1 MSMAVED
8 IADSAQNL
16 NHSRLQVARSLVMSG
31 VHELS
36 GNHGVLIYARSPWV
50 LVPLTSDKNILD
62 TNVANITSV
71 MDNGGSDMK
80 SVFGLLAS
88 LYGTR
93 KTPLNV
99 ILISDGGD
107 TGTSDFP
114 PLPEGVR
121 LQIVGIG
128 TESGWPISL
137 GYDAL
142 GQRRYKIYQGKEVN
156 VAYEKSNIEKLAK
169 TYGAPVSTI
178 ENIRQIPE
186 VLEAITPKVEI
197 QKPES
202 LLFIFRII
210 GSLFILLA
218 LIFPPYVS
226 LRKN

>member
-1 MSMAVED
+1 M
-8 IADSAQNL
+8 
-16 NHSRLQVARSLVMSG
+16 
-31 VHELS
+31 
-36 GNHGVLIYARSPWV
+36 
-50 LVPLTSDKNILD
+50 
-62 TNVANITSV
+62 
-71 MDNGGSDMK
+71 
-80 SVFGLLAS
+80 
-88 LYGTR
+88 
-93 KTPLNV
+93 
-99 ILISDGGD
+99 
-107 TGTSDFP
+107 
-114 PLPEGVR
+114 
-121 LQIVGIG
+121 
-128 TESGWPISL
+128 
-137 GYDAL
+137 
-142 GQRRYKIYQGKEVN
+142 N

>member
-1 MSMAVED
+1 M
-8 IADSAQNL
+8 
-16 NHSRLQVARSLVMSG
+16 
-31 VHELS
+31 
-36 GNHGVLIYARSPWV
+36 

-128 TESGWPISL
+128 TESG
-137 GYDAL
+137 
-142 GQRRYKIYQGKEVN
+142 
-156 VAYEKSNIEKLAK
+156 
-169 TYGAPVSTI
+169 
-178 ENIRQIPE
+178 
-186 VLEAITPKVEI
+186 
-197 QKPES
+197 
-202 LLFIFRII
+202 
-210 GSLFILLA
+210 
-218 LIFPPYVS
+218 
-226 LRKN
+226 